1 MIEHVSVTA
10 AATDVWPLLVS
21 GVHITGAIAVTVDA
35 VLRKRQ
41 VPAVIGWVG
50 LAWLAPVIGSL
61 LYLGFGIN
69 RIQRAAVALQRAPA
83 LGETGEWRVGTTD
96 RALLDTLS
104 SRSPTLAGLVRLGEQ
119 TTGNPL
125 LPGNRITML
134 RDGDEAYPVMLEAIR
149 AATRSIALQSYI
161 FDHDTVG
168 TVFRD
173 ALVDAVR
180 RGVDVRVLIDDVG
193 SHYTRPSMAREL
205 RKRGVRTATFLPT
218 KFAPVFRYANLRNH
232 RKILVVDG
240 QIGFTG
246 GMNIR
251 AGHEVGRHPS
261 SPVRCLHFRV
271 DGPIV
276 YEMQRTFAEDW
287 AFTTRELLSGDAWF
301 PRLGRAGDVYARGIP
316 DGPDSSLDN
325 TLELI
330 LGALASAIS
339 HVRIISPYFLLD
351 DVMIRALQ
359 VTAMRGVQV
368 DIVVPAK
375 SNLPVMD
382 WAMTPQ
388 FAPLLD
394 KGCRIWKT
402 PAPFDHTKA
411 FTVDGQWS
419 LIGSTNWD
427 ARSLLLNFEFNLE
440 CFDQML
446 AAQLEAL
453 IDERI
458 ASAAP
463 VTLSAVRARSL
474 PVQLRDGIA
483 RLGSPY
489 L

>member
-1 MIEHVSVTA
+1 VIEHVSVTA
-10 AATDVWPLLVS
+10 AAADVWPLLVS
-21 GVHITGAIAVTVDA
+21 GVHISGAIAVTVDA

-50 LAWLAPVIGSL
+50 LAWLAPIIGSL

-69 RIQRAAVALQRAPA
+69 RIQRAAVALQRSPA
-83 LGETGEWRVGTTD
+83 LGETGEWRIGTTD
-96 RALLDTLS
+96 RALLDTLAA
-104 SRSPTLAGLVRLGEQ
+104 RSPTLTGLVRLGEHA
-119 TTGNPL
+119 TGNPL
-125 LPGNRITML
+125 LPGNRITPL
-134 RDGDEAYPVMLEAIR
+134 RDGDEAYPVMLAAIR
-149 AATRSIALQSYI
+149 GASRSIALQSYI
-161 FDHDTVG
+161 FDHDAVG
-168 TVFRD
+168 ITFRD

-180 RGVDVRVLIDDVG
+180 RGVEVRVLIDDVG
-193 SHYTRPSMAREL
+193 SHYARPSMAREL

-218 KFAPVFRYANLRNH
+218 KLAPVFRYANLRNH

-240 QIGFTG
+240 QLGFTG

-251 AGHEVGRHPS
+251 EGHELTRAPVA
-261 SPVRCLHFRV
+261 PVRCLHFQLE
-271 DGPIV
+271 GPIV
-276 YEMQRTFAEDW
+276 YELQRTFAEDW
-287 AFTTRELLSGDAWF
+287 AFTARELLNGDTWF
-301 PRLGRAGDVYARGIP
+301 PQLGRVGNVYARGIP
-316 DGPDSSLDN
+316 DGPDSSIDN
-325 TLELI
+325 TLELL
-330 LGALASAIS
+330 LGALASAMT

-359 VTAMRGVQV
+359 VTALRGVNV
-368 DIVVPAK
+368 DIVVPEK

-394 KGCRIWKT
+394 KGCRIWRSR
-402 PAPFDHTKA
+402 APFDHTKA

-427 ARSLLLNFEFNLE
+427 ARSLLLNFEFNVE
-440 CFDQML
+440 CYDQAL
-446 AAQLEAL
+446 TAQLDAL
-453 IDERI
+453 INERI
-458 ASAAP
+458 ASATP
-463 VTLSAVRARSL
+463 VTLAGIRARSL